1 MAGNKGGQVAESFFS
16 NPVLGVTFAGN
27 RSLDHTIDKIKLGEK
42 K

>member
-1 MAGNKGGQVAESFFS
+1 MAESFFS

-27 RSLDHTIDKIKLGEK
+27 RSLDRTIDKIKLREK